1 MTELRTIQG
10 KGSIRPGSSRRLLI
24 ALGLSLTVLGIEIGG
39 GLLAGSLALLSDA
52 AHVLVDVVA
61 LCVGLGAAHMA
72 AREPD
77 EHHTYGFHR
86 LEAMGAL
93 ANAILLIAA
102 SAVVLVESVGRLL
115 APSPVDARVV
125 LAVAIVGLMV
135 NGASAFLVHGSERRT
150 GATRVLVLHLG
161 GDALGSIAVIAS
173 ALVVLAGGSP
183 VADPV
188 ASLAIAVLLAI
199 LGLRLIGQIVHL
211 LSEGVPV
218 DVPLSTASTALHAI
232 PGVQG
237 VHDLHV
243 WSIAE
248 DLPVVTAH
256 LETSPG
262 ADAGAVLTAAT
273 EALRRIGVGHATLQL
288 EGDPCGQGRVMTGG
302 TQLVADPLVTDSSA
316 SGGTSGRPRRGSR

>member
-1 MTELRTIQG
+1 MTELRSIQG
-10 KGSIRPGSSRRLLI
+10 EGSIRPGTSRRLMI

-61 LCVGLGAAHMA
+61 ICVGLGAAQMA

-93 ANAILLIAA
+93 ANAVLLIAA

-125 LAVAIVGLMV
+125 LAVAIVGLLV
-135 NGASAFLVHGSERRT
+135 NGASAFIVHGSERRT

-173 ALVVLAGGSP
+173 AIVLLAGGSP
-183 VADPV
+183 AADPV
-188 ASLAIAVLLAI
+188 ASLAIAALLAI

-211 LSEGVPV
+211 LSEGVPA
-218 DVPLSTASTALHAI
+218 DVPLATASTALQAI
-232 PGVQG
+232 PGVLG

-256 LETSPG
+256 LETSPD
-262 ADAGAVLTAAT
+262 ADRGAVLIAAS

-288 EGDPCGQGRVMTGG
+288 EGDPCVQGMAATGG
-302 TQLVADPLVTDSSA
+302 RHRVPDPVVTDSRISD
-316 SGGTSGRPRRGSR
+316 GTSGLPRDGSG

>member
-1 MTELRTIQG
+1 MTQLRSIQG
-10 KGSIRPGSSRRLLI
+10 EGSIRPGGSRRLMV
-24 ALGLSLTVLGIEIGG
+24 ALSLSLTVLAIEIGG

-61 LCVGLGAAHMA
+61 LAVGLGAAHMA

-93 ANAILLIAA
+93 ANAVLLIAA

-115 APSPVDARVV
+115 TPSPIDAGVV
-125 LAVAIVGLMV
+125 LAVATVGLLL
-135 NGASAFLVHGSERRT
+135 NGTSALIVHGSERRT

-161 GDALGSIAVIAS
+161 GDAVGSTAVIAS

-183 VADPV
+183 AADPV
-188 ASLAIAVLLAI
+188 ASLAIALLLAV
-199 LGLRLIGQIVHL
+199 LGLRLLSQIVHL
-211 LSEGVPV
+211 LSEGVPA
-218 DVPLSTASTALHAI
+218 DVPLEKASAALQAI
-232 PGVQG
+232 TGVRG

-256 LETSPG
+256 LETTPD
-262 ADAGAVLTAAT
+262 ADAGAVLIAAGV
-273 EALRRIGVGHATLQL
+273 ALRRIGVGHATLQL
-288 EGDPCGQGRVMTGG
+288 EGDPCGQGKTV
-302 TQLVADPLVTDSSA
+302 
-316 SGGTSGRPRRGSR
+316 SGGAQAEWRTRRS

>member
-1 MTELRTIQG
+1 M
-10 KGSIRPGSSRRLLI
+10 I
-24 ALGLSLTVLGIEIGG
+24 ALGLSLAVLGIEIGG

-211 LSEGVPV
+211 LSEGVPA
-218 DVPLSTASTALHAI
+218 DVPLSAASTALHAI
-232 PGVQG
+232 PGVLG
-237 VHDLHV
+237 VHDLQV

>member
-1 MTELRTIQG
+1 M
-10 KGSIRPGSSRRLLI
+10 I
-24 ALGLSLTVLGIEIGG
+24 ALGLSLTVLGLEIGG

-93 ANAILLIAA
+93 ANAVLLIAA

-125 LAVAIVGLMV
+125 LAVAIVGLIV
-135 NGASAFLVHGSERRT
+135 NGASAFIVHGSERRT

-188 ASLAIAVLLAI
+188 ASLVIAVLLAI

-211 LSEGVPV
+211 LSEGVPA
-218 DVPLSTASTALHAI
+218 DVPLATASTALQAI
-232 PGVQG
+232 PGVRG

-256 LETSPG
+256 LETVPG
-262 ADAGAVLTAAT
+262 ADAGAVLTAAS

-288 EGDPCGQGRVMTGG
+288 EGDPCGQGTTLLGG
-302 TQLVADPLVTDSSA
+302 AA
-316 SGGTSGRPRRGSR
+316 SPTEVRT

>member
-1 MTELRTIQG
+1 MTELRTIKG
-10 KGSIRPGSSRRLLI
+10 EGSIRPGTSRRLMI

-39 GLLAGSLALLSDA
+39 GLFAGSLALLSDA

-61 LCVGLGAAHMA
+61 LCVGVGAAHMA

-93 ANAILLIAA
+93 ANAVLLIAA
-102 SAVVLVESVGRLL
+102 SAVVFVESVGRLFN
-115 APSPVDARVV
+115 PSPVDARVV
-125 LAVAIVGLMV
+125 LAVAVVGLIV
-135 NGASAFLVHGSERRT
+135 NGTSALIVHGSERHT

-173 ALVVLAGGSP
+173 ALVVLVGGSP

-188 ASLAIAVLLAI
+188 ASLVIAVLLAI
-199 LGLRLIGQIVHL
+199 LGLRLLGQIVHL
-211 LSEGVPV
+211 LSEGVPA
-218 DVPLSTASTALHAI
+218 DVPLGTATTALRAV
-232 PGVQG
+232 PGVRA

-256 LETSPG
+256 LETSPD
-262 ADAGAVLTAAT
+262 ADAGAVLIAAG
-273 EALRRIGVGHATLQL
+273 EALRRIGVGHATIQL
-288 EGDPCGQGRVMTGG
+288 EGDPCGQGMAATGG
-302 TQLVADPLVTDSSA
+302 
-316 SGGTSGRPRRGSR
+316 RPGEQ

>member
-10 KGSIRPGSSRRLLI
+10 DGSIRPGTSRRLMI
-24 ALGLSLTVLGIEIGG
+24 ALGLSLAVLGIEIGG
-39 GLLAGSLALLSDA
+39 GFLAGSLALLSDA

-93 ANAILLIAA
+93 ANAVLLIAA

-115 APSPVDARVV
+115 APSPVDAHVV
-125 LAVAIVGLMV
+125 LAVAIVGLAV
-135 NGASAFLVHGSERRT
+135 NGASAFIVHGSERRT

-161 GDALGSIAVIAS
+161 GDAVGSAAVIAS
-173 ALVVLAGGSP
+173 ALVILAGGSP
-183 VADPV
+183 AADPV
-188 ASLAIAVLLAI
+188 ASLAIAVLLAV
-199 LGLRLIGQIVHL
+199 LGLRLLGQIVHL
-211 LSEGVPV
+211 LSEGVPA
-218 DVPLSTASTALHAI
+218 DVPLGTASTLLQSI
-232 PGVQG
+232 PGVHG

-262 ADAGAVLTAAT
+262 ADAGAVLTAAS
-273 EALRRIGVGHATLQL
+273 EALRGIGVGHATLQL
-288 EGDPCGQGRVMTGG
+288 EGDPCGQGMAAAGG
-302 TQLVADPLVTDSSA
+302 PHGVADPLATDSRI
-316 SGGTSGRPRRGSR
+316 SGGTSGVSGRR